1 MIVLTFELLFNF
13 WIFNKVIRICMMFLV
28 TCWTDLTVT
37 ELCGIITEF
46 LEQFSADK
54 KNSSN
59 LWEVIADAHAKY
71 IKVCC

>member
-1 MIVLTFELLFNF
+1 
-13 WIFNKVIRICMMFLV
+13 MFLV